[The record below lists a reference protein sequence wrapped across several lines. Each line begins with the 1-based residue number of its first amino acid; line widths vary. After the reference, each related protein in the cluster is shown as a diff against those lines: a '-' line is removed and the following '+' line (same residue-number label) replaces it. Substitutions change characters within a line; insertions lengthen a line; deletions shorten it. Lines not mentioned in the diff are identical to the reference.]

1 MALWRLASLS
11 SRAVRHKKRQIQTIA
26 QWIQAFTI
34 YTAALV
40 SAHHSATLELLAYSL
55 TTIKA
60 SQQYD
65 GLLWRSYDMNYRVAG
80 AASGNRRWSRL
91 DTDLFTRFFTGR
103 ARLFN
108 PCSVC
113 DSVSHGAADCP
124 MAPSSTA
131 SKRQNRRFSYATV
144 QEAEA
149 TPQDVGLGHLR

>member
-1 MALWRLASLS
+1 M
-11 SRAVRHKKRQIQTIA
+11 IA

-55 TTIKA
+55 TIIKV

-65 GLLWRSYDMNYRVAG
+65 GLLWRSYDVNYRVTA

-113 DSVSHGAADCP
+113 DSGLPHGSKQDCLQTRVP
-124 MAPSSTA
+124 
-131 SKRQNRRFSYATV
+131 QNRRFS
-144 QEAEA
+144 
-149 TPQDVGLGHLR
+149 